1 MNYIFNETYLSQ
13 IIVFL
18 TYQDIISLS
27 RCNKALKELLNPKKN
42 DLINTIFMLSTIH
55 EFFSIDKKL
64 YNKENKNNLSGKKLK
79 FDANFQDILS
89 DLKKSFFN
97 FKDDLI
103 KQRTLDFIKVHI
115 YLPDIRKEIF
125 MLEFENS
132 TTNQIINYDIVTRE
146 VLTYNY
152 YSKYITFNY
161 IMSQKGQI
169 KILREKLL
177 FEDFL
182 INFGKLFN
190 EFINKKDY
198 IDFINNNVCLYK
210 YEKLENMYNERDIS
224 VFHTNFINNININ
237 NIFKFILWINH
248 VFNLYTKFNYEYIH
262 GLSKDFADEE
272 LIIEFLSKKN
282 ELVNCALLI
291 SSSFENINII
301 INFLSIYKSIYED
314 YLKNHPLISS
324 DSPIGSE
331 FNIQLSLDEQ
341 KKYNNK
347 IVFQKKFS
355 LYNLF
360 IKIIEEKFTSQLD
373 IMKSKFKTLARDYFT
388 EAFAINEEKNNTN
401 DKIAHKMSIEEDID
415 DDDEYI
421 NAIKEEVSFD
431 DLDDLSLDDK
441 PTKKDILENFMNSMV
456 DRYIN
461 GNNANGI
468 MHSFFKMDDKY
479 INDYENPLVECFKGE
494 IVNNINNNVPLN
506 QLFEKVEKITRCE
519 GNSRTLFS
527 SKDSLSVIRRT
538 KFKLMIQG
546 YSIIFKNLMEALVK
560 DFDSRIAYDENTNER
575 KIFLNA
581 YEKIKSPE
589 YKLNMD
595 ALSEIGEKNVHN
607 NIKEEKEKAINYLM
621 KETKFKDID
630 RTLVEE
636 FFKTLKIDY
645 VLLFKKVLLN
655 YYKQLEIYKERNE
668 KVVYF
673 IKNKQKFVNA
683 KDCYNNKEEN
693 KDDYRLSAQECDKI
707 INI

>member
-1 MNYIFNETYLSQ
+1 MNYIYNNIYLSN
-13 IIVFL
+13 IVVFL
-18 TYQDIISLS
+18 TYNDIIALS
-27 RCNKALKELLNPKKN
+27 ICNKALKKLLEPKNNP
-42 DLINTIFMLSTIH
+42 LINKIFMLSAIH
-55 EFFSIDKKL
+55 EFFSLTKKF
-64 YNKENKNNLSGKKLK
+64 YNKENKYNLSGKKLK
-79 FDANFQDILS
+79 FNADFKKILS
-89 DLKKSFFN
+89 NLKKCFVN
-97 FKDDLI
+97 FKEDII
-103 KQRTLDFIKVHI
+103 KQRTLDFLKVHM

-182 INFGKLFN
+182 INFGSLFN
-190 EFINKKDY
+190 EFINNPDY
-198 IDFINNNVCLYK
+198 IDFINNNVCLYE
-210 YEKLENMYNERDIS
+210 YEKLDIMYNDRDIS
-224 VFHTNFINNININ
+224 VFHTNFINNINIV
-237 NIFKFILWINH
+237 NIFNFILWINH
-248 VFNLYTKFNYEYIH
+248 VFNLYTKFNYEYIQ
-262 GLSKDFADEE
+262 GLSEEFSDEE

-301 INFLSIYKSIYED
+301 INFLSIYKLIYED
-314 YLKNHPLISS
+314 YHKNHPLISS

-331 FNIQLSLDEQ
+331 FNFQLSLDEQ
-341 KKYNNK
+341 KNYYNK
-347 IVFQKKFS
+347 IVYSKKFS

-360 IKIIEEKFTSQLD
+360 IKIIEDKFTSKLN
-373 IMKSKFKTLARDYFT
+373 IMQSKFKTLTHVYFN
-388 EAFAINEEKNNTN
+388 EAFTIKEEKKNTN
-401 DKIAHKMSIEEDID
+401 DKNIHKMSIEEDIN

-421 NAIKEEVSFD
+421 NAIREEDSFD
-431 DLDDLSLDDK
+431 DLEDLSLDDK
-441 PTKKDILENFMNSMV
+441 PTKKNLLENFMNSMV
-456 DRYIN
+456 DRFIN

-479 INDYENPLVECFKGE
+479 INDYENPLIESFKEE
-494 IVNNINNNVPLN
+494 IINNIKSIPLN
-506 QLFEKVEKITRCE
+506 QLFEIVEKITRCE
-519 GNSRTLFS
+519 GNSRTLFL

-560 DFDSRIAYDENTNER
+560 DFDSRIIYDENTNER

-581 YEKIKSPE
+581 FEKIKSPE

-595 ALSEIGEKNVHN
+595 ALSEIGEKNVQN

-673 IKNKQKFVNA
+673 LKNKQKFVNA
-683 KDCYNNKEEN
+683 KDCYNNNEEN
-693 KDDYRLSAQECDKI
+693 KDDYWLSDQKYDKI
-707 INI
+707 VNI